1 MPVDIFVI
9 HENPEWLS
17 PLAGALAN
25 GNAGLVD
32 WNMAERHVDLTQT
45 PPVGVFFSRMSA
57 SSFSRGHDRVPELT
71 STLFAWLEQHG
82 RRVVNG
88 NPALRLELNKA
99 AQYSALQAAGIQVP
113 ATKPPSGRRRL
124 TACSPI
130 LARAR

>member
-17 PLAGALAN
+17 PLAAALAKR
-25 GNAGLVD
+25 NARLVD
-32 WNMAERHVDLTQT
+32 WNMAERSVDLTQT

-57 SSFSRGHDRVPELT
+57 SSFSRGNDRVPELT
-71 STLFAWLEQHG
+71 SALFAWLEQHG

-99 AQYSALQAAGIQVP
+99 AQYSALQA
-113 ATKPPSGRRRL
+113 
-124 TACSPI
+124 
-130 LARAR
+130 